1 MPKNPL
7 TLTRWVFLWAILG
20 IVCGLF
26 ASVYWIIL
34 VGMTQVLA
42 PISGLSL
49 LFVMPLAG
57 LFIGLVID
65 RLGNPGEIGL
75 IIDNIHLNQGRLAT
89 RENPSMILS
98 SLLSIASGGSAGPE
112 APMVQVTGSV
122 GTWFADR
129 FQLQGEALRSLS
141 IAGMAS
147 GFTVL
152 FGAPLGGTF
161 FALEILHHQH
171 VVEYYE
177 AILPAIVA
185 SCASYTIFAV
195 ITQLGIGPT
204 WHFPQYQI
212 DNIGDFAQAM
222 LYGIVGAVVGWC
234 FILVFRRCDRLFER
248 LRGPIYL
255 RTTLAGLGLG
265 ILAAWLPLTRY
276 FGEHQLE
283 EIVEGNFTVT
293 FLLGLAVAKIL
304 AICITVTGGWRGGI
318 IIPLFFTGACL
329 GKAIAVVYPQLN
341 ASLAMICL
349 MASLNVTV
357 TRTPISTTLLLSKL
371 TGFGTF
377 TPILFASMVGFFL
390 APRIPF
396 IASQLKMDNPTK
408 KFD

>member
-1 MPKNPL
+1 MKQNPL
-7 TLTRWVFLWAILG
+7 VFTRSVLLWASLG
-20 IVCGLF
+20 IICGLF
-26 ASVYWIIL
+26 ASIYWIIL
-34 VGMTQVLA
+34 SGMIQFFA
-42 PISGLSL
+42 PINGLSL

-57 LFIGLVID
+57 LLIGLVIA

-75 IIDNIHLNQGRLAT
+75 IIDNIHLNKGRLAT

-98 SLLSIASGGSAGPE
+98 SLISIASGGSAGPE
-112 APMVQVTGSV
+112 SPMVQVTGSV
-122 GTWFADR
+122 GTWLADR
-129 FQLQGEALRSLS
+129 FQLKGEALRSLS

-161 FALEILHHQH
+161 FALEILHHHH

-185 SCASYTIFAV
+185 SCASYTIFAA
-195 ITQLGIGPT
+195 ITQLGIGPI
-204 WHFPQYQI
+204 WHFPQYNI
-212 DNIGDFAQAM
+212 DNIDDFAQAM
-222 LYGIVGAVVGWC
+222 LYGIVGAVVGWF
-234 FILVFRRCDRLFER
+234 FIIVFRKCEYLFER

-265 ILAAWLPLTRY
+265 ILAMGFPLTRY
-276 FGEHQLE
+276 FGEYQLE
-283 EIVEGNFTVT
+283 EIVEGTFTTT
-293 FLLGLAVAKIL
+293 FLLQLAAAKIL

-329 GKAIAVVYPQLN
+329 GKAIALVYPESN
-341 ASLAMICL
+341 AALAMICL

-371 TGFGTF
+371 TGFSTL

-396 IASQLKMDNPTK
+396 IASQLKANEPIKEAD
-408 KFD
+408 